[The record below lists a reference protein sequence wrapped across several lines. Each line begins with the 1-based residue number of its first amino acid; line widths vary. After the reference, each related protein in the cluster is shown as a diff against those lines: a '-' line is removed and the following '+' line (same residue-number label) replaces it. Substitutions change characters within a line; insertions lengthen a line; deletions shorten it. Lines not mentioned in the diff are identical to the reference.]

1 MLITP
6 SLQQVDPTSD
16 TVQFGGLSMHKPGL
30 KVRTTQAF
38 SEMVKQNLLQY
49 GNAYFT
55 YDFPM
60 KREGMFKVRDFPL
73 WTDFYYENLRYQPL

>member
-1 MLITP
+1 MNHPSKLFLAVTLSMLASP

-30 KVRTTQAF
+30 KVRVTNAF
-38 SEMVKQNLLQY
+38 SEMVRENLLQY

-55 YDFPM
+55 YDFKM
-60 KREGMFKVRDFPL
+60 EK
-73 WTDFYYENLRYQPL
+73 